1 MRDEFSQML
10 SQVCAEECHDWH
22 EQDEDDVDVAA
33 RLANGHHLHD
43 VVALGH
49 VGERVDAALLD
60 AEIRVVGVG
69 RGGLRLR
76 LGGLQN
82 DEVLRP
88 ANQDEVA
95 EMAEWSGWMP
105 HKLMIVG
112 SIPGATSSHR
122 TFYY

>member
-43 VVALGH
+43 VVAFGH

-69 RGGLRLR
+69 R
-76 LGGLQN
+76 
-82 DEVLRP
+82 
-88 ANQDEVA
+88 
-95 EMAEWSGWMP
+95 
-105 HKLMIVG
+105 
-112 SIPGATSSHR
+112 
-122 TFYY
+122 